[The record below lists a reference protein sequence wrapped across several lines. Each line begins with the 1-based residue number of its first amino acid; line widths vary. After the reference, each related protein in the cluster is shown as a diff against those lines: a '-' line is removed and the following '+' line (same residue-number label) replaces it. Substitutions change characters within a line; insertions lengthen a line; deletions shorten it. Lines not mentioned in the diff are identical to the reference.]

1 MIMKLVILLVLSLL
15 VSCGPSIT
23 PVEYKD
29 SILNY
34 KGGVIISKTV
44 HIEYYTFRIR
54 MYNKK
59 INQYEIKIIHVCD
72 GDNYRVGEVIK

>member
-1 MIMKLVILLVLSLL
+1 MKIIVLVILSLL
-15 VSCGPSIT
+15 VSCGPSVT
-23 PVEYKD
+23 PIQKKD

-44 HIEYYTFRIR
+44 HLEYYTFRIR

-59 INQYEIKIIHVCD
+59 INQYEIKTIRVCD
-72 GDNYRVGEVIK
+72 GDDYRVGETIK